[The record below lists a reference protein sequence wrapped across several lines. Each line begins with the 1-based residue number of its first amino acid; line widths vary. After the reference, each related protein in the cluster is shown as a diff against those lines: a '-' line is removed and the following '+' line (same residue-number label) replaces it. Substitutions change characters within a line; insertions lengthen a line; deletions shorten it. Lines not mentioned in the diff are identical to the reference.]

1 MPALE
6 IARFTARPDEE
17 EALVIERPAMLE
29 ALQSECSGLVSAH
42 LAKLD
47 DRTWIDVIVWR
58 TREEALAA
66 QEKAFAIPPV
76 AAWFGHI
83 DEVLAMEHADVAH
96 AA

>member
-6 IARFTARPDEE
+6 IARFTTKPDED
-17 EALVIERPAMLE
+17 EALLAERPAMLE
-29 ALQSECSGLVSAH
+29 ALGRECSGLVSAH
-42 LAKLD
+42 LGKLD
-47 DRTWIDVIVWR
+47 ARIWIDVLVWR
-58 TREEALAA
+58 SRDEALAA
-66 QEKAFAIPPV
+66 QEKAFSIPPV